1 MAQFQKC
8 ALIHCDGNSGRRK
21 KNNYMIIII
30 GSTTLCISMGEDF
43 EYKCWMYNS
52 CLELQ
57 TLTIQTTEIYPR
69 ELNSLGTM

>member
-43 EYKCWMYNS
+43 EYKC
-52 CLELQ
+52 
-57 TLTIQTTEIYPR
+57 
-69 ELNSLGTM
+69 